1 MFQKKEPF
9 QKETRLPTSNFSG
22 DILVLGGVGDF
33 LNHRFKFGD
42 GSPTS
47 PVRRT
52 PHLFGEQASRPGP
65 SVGLR

>member
-1 MFQKKEPF
+1 MISK
-9 QKETRLPTSNFSG
+9 
-22 DILVLGGVGDF
+22 
-33 LNHRFKFGD
+33 NHRFKFGD

-65 SVGLR
+65 SVGLNAAACAV